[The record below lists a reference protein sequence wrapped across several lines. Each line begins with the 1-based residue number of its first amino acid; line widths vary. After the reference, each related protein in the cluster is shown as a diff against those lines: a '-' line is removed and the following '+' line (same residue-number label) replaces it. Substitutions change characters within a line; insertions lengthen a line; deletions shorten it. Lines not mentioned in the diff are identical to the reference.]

1 MNQSLIKEQDVF
13 LPLPERNMPGK
24 SVERRKSFNLSRSKL
39 PTLVAVLLLGYLA
52 ISFGSQFS
60 RLSSMQK
67 NVSNIQQ
74 QVQELQQKNA
84 SLREE
89 LHMVQSDAYIQ
100 KTARE
105 KLGLIKPG
113 ETRVVPVPS
122 GTQLKKVQ
130 APAGDNVVAD

>member
-1 MNQSLIKEQDVF
+1 MSELLIKEQDVF
-13 LPLPERNMPGK
+13 LPLPKKNMLGK
-24 SVERRKSFNLSRSKL
+24 PVERRKSFNLSRSKL

-52 ISFGSQFS
+52 ISFGSQFG

-67 NVSNIQQ
+67 DVRNIQQ
-74 QVQELQQKNA
+74 QVQEMQQKNA
-84 SLREE
+84 ALREE
-89 LHMVQSDAYIQ
+89 LHLVQSDAYIQ

-113 ETRVVPVPS
+113 ETRVVPAPP